1 MFPAPDSLPRPEYAL
16 SDTIERLN
24 AALEGRYHVERELGE
39 GGMATVYLAD
49 DLKHERRVALK
60 VLKPE
65 LAAVVGAER
74 FLAEIKTT
82 ANLQH
87 PHVLPLFDSGE
98 ADSFLFYV
106 MPYLDGE
113 TLRERIDRDKQL
125 PIDEAIRIATAVA
138 AALQHAHDR
147 GVIHRDIKPANI
159 LLQDGQPVVA
169 DFGIAIAVGAAGG
182 SRMTET
188 GLSVGTPFYMSPEQ
202 ATGDQQV
209 GPASDTY
216 SLAALL
222 YEMLTGDPPYIGSTA
237 QAVLGKI
244 IQGAPVSATAIRT
257 SIPPNVD
264 AAIRRA
270 LEKLPA
276 DRFTGAQDFARALA
290 DKSYR
295 YGGDDV
301 SAGPRRGGNRL
312 AVGLGVLA
320 AVFALVAAWS
330 LSRPEAPVPVRRFS
344 LSVTEAQFPSEWMSL
359 SADGSAMVMTYFDD
373 RNQQRL
379 WLRRWSE
386 LSSAEVQGADGNVV
400 DPVISPDG
408 TEVAFTEGGELKVS
422 PLAGGIVRTLSTD
435 ASCCVRWG
443 SDGFIYFAG
452 AGNNIE
458 RVPWGGGEIE
468 TVTTRRPE
476 DDNEH
481 GYFQIMPD
489 GDTGV
494 FSVFTTPP
502 RLESFRI
509 STGERKTIT
518 TGMRSYVTSTGHIVF
533 ATLEGQILAA
543 PFDSKKMEVTG
554 PVVPLV
560 QGVGVTAS
568 EDVMYTLSE
577 NGTLLYWS
585 ATSNSVGNEMIWV
598 SRSGEVTTVDPDFT
612 FSPSGAP
619 RSMRLSP
626 DGTRVA
632 FQDNSEGGGDIWVK
646 ELDRGPVSRL
656 TFDGGADWAPAWSA
670 DGQSVLFLS
679 NRQGPGR
686 DVWSQRADGTGEPV
700 MVLDTE
706 GVPITLTTTLDGAW
720 LIFRTSA
727 DPSTDIFAQRP
738 GDETATSVAA
748 SPDVEEYGPALSP
761 DGRWIAY
768 SSDETGEAQVYVR
781 PFPDVQA
788 GRWQVSSEIAGAP
801 VWSHSGREL
810 FYSSSDG
817 LMVAQIETSPSFRVT
832 RREKLFNFPAGV
844 VPNLTRG
851 WYDVAL
857 DDQRFLMSRSA
868 QFGNDATASQPELIL
883 VQNFFEELKARVPN

>member
-1 MFPAPDSLPRPEYAL
+1 
-16 SDTIERLN
+16 
-24 AALEGRYHVERELGE
+24 
-39 GGMATVYLAD
+39 MATVYLAD
-49 DLKHERRVALK
+49 DLKHERKVALK

-65 LAAVVGAER
+65 LAAVVGADR

-106 MPYLDGE
+106 MPYLEGE
-113 TLRERIDRDKQL
+113 TLRERIDREKQL
-125 PIDEAIRIATAVA
+125 PIDEAVRIATAVA

-182 SRMTET
+182 SRLTET

-244 IQGAPVSATAIRT
+244 IQGVPVSATAVRT
-257 SIPPNVD
+257 SIPANVD

-276 DRFTGAQDFARALA
+276 DRFTGAHDFARALS
-290 DKSYR
+290 DKTFR
-295 YGGDDV
+295 YGADSEEA
-301 SAGPRRGGNRL
+301 SAGGKQGGRKL
-312 AVGLGVLA
+312 TAAMGALA
-320 AVFALVAAWS
+320 AVFALIAGWS
-330 LSRPEAPVPVRRFS
+330 LSRPEAPAPIRRYS

-379 WLRRWSE
+379 WLRRWTE
-386 LSSAEVQGADGNVV
+386 LAPTEVQGADGNVV

-408 TEVAFTEGGELKVS
+408 TEVAFTEGGRLKVS
-422 PLAGGIVRTLSTD
+422 PLAGGIVRTLTEE
-435 ASCCVRWG
+435 AGCCVRWG
-443 SDGFIYFAG
+443 ADGFIYFAG
-452 AGNNIE
+452 DENNIQ
-458 RVPWGGGEIE
+458 RVPAGGGEVE
-468 TVTTRRPE
+468 TITTRRPE

-481 GYFQIMPD
+481 GYFHILPD
-489 GDTGV
+489 GDSGV

-502 RLESFRI
+502 RIESYRI

-518 TGMRSYVTSTGHIVF
+518 TGLRSYVTSTGHLVF

-543 PFDSKKMEVTG
+543 PFDSDKMELTG

-585 ATSNSVGNEMIWV
+585 ATTSSAENEMIWV
-598 SRSGEVTTVDPDFT
+598 SRSGEVSPIDPDFT
-612 FSPSGAP
+612 FNASGAP
-619 RSMRLSP
+619 ISMQLSP
-626 DGTRVA
+626 DGTKVA
-632 FQDNSEGGGDIWVK
+632 YQDMREAGGDIWIK
-646 ELDRGPVSRL
+646 DLPRGPASRL
-656 TFDGGADWAPAWSA
+656 TFDGGVDWAPAWA
-670 DGQSVLFLS
+670 TDGQSVMFLS
-679 NRQGPGR
+679 NRGGPGR
-686 DVWSQRADGTGEPV
+686 DVWSQRADGTGEPELV
-700 MVLDTE
+700 MATE
-706 GVPITLTTTLDGAW
+706 RLPISLTSTTDEEW
-720 LIFRTSA
+720 LVFRTSA
-727 DPSTDIFAQRP
+727 APSRDIFAQRP
-738 GDETATSVAA
+738 GDATPTPVAA
-748 SPDVEEYGPALSP
+748 MPDVAENSPALSP
-761 DGRWIAY
+761 DGKWIAY
-768 SSDETGEAQVYVR
+768 VSDETGVPQVYVR
-781 PFPDVQA
+781 PFPDVQS
-788 GRWQVSSEIAGAP
+788 GRWQVSNELAGAP
-801 VWSHSGREL
+801 IWSHNGREL
-810 FYSSSDG
+810 FFSTING
-817 LMVAQIETSPSFRVT
+817 LVAAQVVTSPSFRVVSQ
-832 RREKLFNFPAGV
+832 EKLFNFPAGV
-844 VPNLTRG
+844 VPSLQRG
-851 WYDVAL
+851 WYDVSA
-857 DDQRFLMSRSA
+857 DDQRFLLSRSV
-868 QFGNDATASQPELIL
+868 QFGNDDDASRPELIL